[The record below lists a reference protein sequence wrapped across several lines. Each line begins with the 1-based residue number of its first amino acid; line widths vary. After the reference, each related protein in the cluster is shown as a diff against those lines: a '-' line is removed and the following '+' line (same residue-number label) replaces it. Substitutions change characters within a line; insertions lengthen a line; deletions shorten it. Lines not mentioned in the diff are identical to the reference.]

1 MNKTSLLIGF
11 VLLTC
16 FLGAC
21 HKNPLN
27 TKSVQSSSRFL
38 INASVAAEKSL
49 HLGLSEVSAQRAYLN
64 CMDGKN
70 TAFDCNAL
78 YQAIVDFSKTGA
90 FPEFKAIT
98 VADLT
103 DKSALNRVREEY
115 EQRFFLNNLEN

>member
-1 MNKTSLLIGF
+1 MSKTISLIGF

-70 TAFDCNAL
+70 TAFDCKAF
-78 YQAIVDFSKTGA
+78 YQAMVDFTQSGA

-103 DKSALNRVREEY
+103 DKSAFDRVREEY
-115 EQRFFLNNLEN
+115 EQRFFFNNLEN